1 MTRVLPGRA
10 GPPELS
16 GEVGPRPCGAGL
28 FQLLVSVLGAA
39 CSECHVQFISAT
51 ASPISCQ
58 ASPRDPASA
67 PGAASPL
74 THDERPSVRFTGRQ
88 ANMAPTGTKR
98 VLVLLVTLLGTARA
112 AAGDA
117 CAGEGED
124 EDVARLV
131 IDRGLARARGG
142 ELVCFC
148 VLHSST
154 SFLDPRVRE

>member
-1 MTRVLPGRA
+1 MSFGTIGLVHVYRN
-10 GPPELS
+10 
-16 GEVGPRPCGAGL
+16 GPRGG
-28 FQLLVSVLGAA
+28 G
-39 CSECHVQFISAT
+39 H
-51 ASPISCQ
+51 
-58 ASPRDPASA
+58 
-67 PGAASPL
+67 
-74 THDERPSVRFTGRQ
+74 
-88 ANMAPTGTKR
+88 
-98 VLVLLVTLLGTARA
+98 
-112 AAGDA
+112 A